1 MVKLTIIYK
10 DYIHCTVRGLLPD
23 DIAKCIKEFKVFIPS
38 ARFQPSYKLGRW
50 DGYKQY
56 FTITGQTYVNLLPR
70 MFEIINV
77 SQYEVEIIRP
87 ENVIE
92 DPDLGENIDNTYFS
106 YLKWYKGHYKEDE
119 PIMLEDHQ
127 VRVVNTCL
135 KNHRCIIDAATGS
148 GKTLISAVL
157 AKKVLP
163 FGKTILIVPSKDL
176 AFQSANEFK
185 QWGLDAGIVG
195 CNLREFGHDVT
206 VCTWQ
211 TINSMERSKTEKSL
225 SVEELSKLKDGVVS
239 LIFDECHQC
248 KSYHIQQV
256 CDSTF
261 KDVPIKW
268 GLTGTVPKE
277 KSDYYCLYT
286 SLGGV
291 GAVVEAKELQDKGFL
306 ANCNINCIRLEDN
319 TLCQDF
325 TSEIEYLESND
336 ERISFITQLLH
347 SIVQTSGNTLVLLS
361 HKKFGKNLTEKLI
374 KLGTNAIFL
383 NGDVKSTKRF
393 EEYEKIKTE
402 NNKCIVAIDKIAST
416 GLSISRLFNLVFIDY
431 GKAFTKTIQSVG
443 RGLRLAKDKDFV
455 EIYDISSTT
464 KYSKKHFNDRI
475 HYYDEKKYPFRI
487 LNIDKW
493 R

>member
-1 MVKLTIIYK
+1 M
-10 DYIHCTVRGLLPD
+10 
-23 DIAKCIKEFKVFIPS
+23 
-38 ARFQPSYKLGRW
+38 
-50 DGYKQY
+50 
-56 FTITGQTYVNLLPR
+56 
-70 MFEIINV
+70 
-77 SQYEVEIIRP
+77 
-87 ENVIE
+87 
-92 DPDLGENIDNTYFS
+92 
-106 YLKWYKGHYKEDE
+106 
-119 PIMLEDHQ
+119 
-127 VRVVNTCL
+127 
-135 KNHRCIIDAATGS
+135 
-148 GKTLISAVL
+148 
-157 AKKVLP
+157 
-163 FGKTILIVPSKDL
+163 
-176 AFQSANEFK
+176 
-185 QWGLDAGIVG
+185 
-195 CNLREFGHDVT
+195 
-206 VCTWQ
+206 
-211 TINSMERSKTEKSL
+211 
-225 SVEELSKLKDGVVS
+225 
-239 LIFDECHQC
+239 
-248 KSYHIQQV
+248 
-256 CDSTF
+256 
-261 KDVPIKW
+261 
-268 GLTGTVPKE
+268 
-277 KSDYYCLYT
+277 
-286 SLGGV
+286 GGV

-361 HKKFGKNLTEKLI
+361 HKKFGKNLTEELI